1 MTVSELIEYQREEI
15 KALKAANLDLQIH
28 FDTMKAELGRAFITA
43 ESCDGIYR
51 VVIQS
56 ETLKEMHALYDR
68 LIRINT
74 SPAKQVKIK

>member
-1 MTVSELIEYQREEI
+1 MTREELIEQQREEI
-15 KALKAANLDLQIH
+15 KALKASNLDLQIH
-28 FDTMKAELGRAFITA
+28 FDTMKAELSRAFITA
-43 ESCDGIYR
+43 ESCDGKYR

-56 ETLKEMHALYDR
+56 ETLKEMHALYSQ